1 MKYVKSL
8 EFLENDICRVILDD
22 YTVLELDAF
31 SVSASTVQPESE
43 VEDEVIE
50 ELIAKTENLKAQK
63 LATKFIN
70 TKMRTEMQLVKL
82 LRQKGVSE
90 DAAENT
96 VLQMKEFGY
105 IDDKA
110 YARTFIE
117 YRLEGSKKS
126 FKAIAYELR
135 LEGVSNDDINEVFA
149 EFDTDEEKRAELVA
163 EKVMKGR
170 ADEASVKKLSGILQR
185 NGFGWSEI
193 SHIMKIYGKNDGE
206 EY

>member
-1 MKYVKSL
+1 MKYIKSL

-31 SVSASTVQPESE
+31 SVSASTVQAESE
-43 VEDEVIE
+43 VEDEVID

-63 LATKFIN
+63 LATKLIN
-70 TKMRTEMQLVKL
+70 AKMRTEKQLVKL
-82 LRQKGVSE
+82 LRQKGVSAE
-90 DAAENT
+90 TAENT
-96 VLQMKEFGY
+96 VLQMKEYGY

-110 YARTFIE
+110 YAKTFIE

-170 ADEASVKKLSGILQR
+170 ADEASVKKLSGVLQR

-193 SHIMKIYGKNDGE
+193 SHIMKKYGKNDGE